1 MSPASGEK
9 IKIDNKTYDEGI
21 IRSFSTVREG
31 SILTDPRRIDNCLD
45 GSYNAVNCAG
55 QQNEHSSTISLGS
68 GNNVNYT
75 LHNLSYEK
83 ANPDNLYHG
92 TDRDL
97 RIDVL
102 ERNPAY
108 NYKSSGRTF
117 NFRTLE
123 WKSDQLIVTYAKE
136 NGFHGHYS
144 NNRGSLSRSAGLF
157 QADFKLELRYV
168 GSTGAAYVS
177 GLIGDS
183 DGINIGGVNIGQIRF
198 SEVKLLPSGGF
209 KGNSLSISYGDILG
223 RKIAQG
229 RGSVE
234 GGFKTDQSSVA
245 GELVMKRF
253 FDTSPRFDFD
263 YDIVGNYLL
272 RSSTDYPDQY
282 YTNLNNR
289 GDNAIVGAFAANKTD
304 EELSFIRPRE
314 TRTQEGLLS
323 VFEYGLWNN
332 DYHKDNR
339 TYLSIPRESIVYPLT
354 PVKSVDVGGSFE
366 NVRDSI
372 TLTYK
377 KEDGFHGLYT
387 YEDVTGKFKSDVHL
401 RAVYSSTAQG
411 HGTVTINGI
420 ISEPFTMNA
429 DNFNGIII
437 HQVILDPN
445 TGSLAA
451 NGNPKVSFGTIEFD
465 PSSDVISPQIQTIH
479 TPGTFDLNMGIT
491 GGKNDAVKLKN
502 YPRHVG
508 GEFQIKDFSIDGVDY
523 AADNSIVGV
532 FVGDRESAKNY
543 HTSEDIE

>member
-1 MSPASGEK
+1 M
-9 IKIDNKTYDEGI
+9 
-21 IRSFSTVREG
+21 
-31 SILTDPRRIDNCLD
+31 D
-45 GSYNAVNCAG
+45 GNWDAVNCAG
-55 QQNEHSSTISLGS
+55 QQKEHSSAISLGS

-108 NYKSSGRTF
+108 NYKSSGRNF
-117 NFRTLE
+117 NFRTFTWPGE
-123 WKSDQLIVTYAKE
+123 QIEVTYAKE

-157 QADFKLELRYV
+157 QADFELELRFIP
-168 GSTGAAYVS
+168 GTRAYVS

-183 DGINIGGVNIGQIRF
+183 DGINIGGVNVGQIYF
-198 SEVKLLPSGGF
+198 SGKLLPGGGF
-209 KGNSLSISYGDILG
+209 KSNTVTFTESNKISHS
-223 RKIAQG
+223 

-234 GGFKTDQSSVA
+234 GGFKTDESSVA

-253 FDTSPRFDFD
+253 FDASPR
-263 YDIVGNYLL
+263 GNND
-272 RSSTDYPDQY
+272 RDQY
-282 YTNLNNR
+282 ETNLNNR
-289 GDNAIVGAFAANKTD
+289 GDNAIVGAFAANKTGED
-304 EELSFIRPRE
+304 LVFIRPRE
-314 TRTQEGLLS
+314 SRTQEGLLS
-323 VFEYGLWNN
+323 VFQYGLWNG
-332 DYHKDNR
+332 DHHEDNR
-339 TYLSIPRESIVYPLT
+339 TLLSIPRESIVYPLT

-377 KEDGFHGLYT
+377 KKDGFHGLYT
-387 YEDVTGKFKSDVHL
+387 YEDVIGKLKSDVHL

-465 PSSDVISPQIQTIH
+465 PSSDVISPQIQDMH

-532 FVGDRESAKNY
+532 FVGDRKSGRNY
-543 HTSEDIE
+543 SSNEDIE

>member
-1 MSPASGEK
+1 M
-9 IKIDNKTYDEGI
+9 
-21 IRSFSTVREG
+21 
-31 SILTDPRRIDNCLD
+31 D

-68 GNNVNYT
+68 GNNANYT

-117 NFRTLE
+117 NFRTVE
-123 WKSDQLIVTYAKE
+123 WKSDQITVTYAKE

-157 QADFKLELRYV
+157 QADFKLDLRYV
-168 GSTGAAYVS
+168 GSTKAAYFS

-198 SEVKLLPSGGF
+198 SGTLLPSGGF
-209 KGNSLSISYGDILG
+209 KSNAVSFTEDE
-223 RKIAQG
+223 IASDQS
-229 RGSVE
+229 RSSVE
-234 GGFKTDQSSVA
+234 GGFKTDKSSVA

-253 FDTSPRFDFD
+253 FDTSPRLDDDWGQFE
-263 YDIVGNYLL
+263 
-272 RSSTDYPDQY
+272 
-282 YTNLNNR
+282 TNLNNR
-289 GDNAIVGAFAANKTD
+289 GDNAIVGAFAANKTG
-304 EELSFIRPRE
+304 EELSFIRARE
-314 TRTQEGLLS
+314 PRTQEGSLS

-377 KEDGFHGLYT
+377 KKDGFHGLYT

-465 PSSDVISPQIQTIH
+465 PSSDVISPQIQDIH

-532 FVGDRESAKNY
+532 FVGDRESGRNY
-543 HTSEDIE
+543 SSNEDIE